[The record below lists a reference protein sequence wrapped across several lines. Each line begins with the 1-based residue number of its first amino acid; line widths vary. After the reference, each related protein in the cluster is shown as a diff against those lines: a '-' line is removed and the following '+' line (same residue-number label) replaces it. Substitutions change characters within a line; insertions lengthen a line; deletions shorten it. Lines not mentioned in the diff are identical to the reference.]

1 MKKYINKYKKINTK
15 ISLKKANKKER
26 IPKTKQYQNMP
37 KEDKQRHEK

>member
-26 IPKTKQYQNMP
+26 IPKKTTISKYA
-37 KEDKQRHEK
+37 